1 VRDDLGLSGTAA
13 GLLTT
18 GPLFCLGLLA
28 PLGPRIAR
36 RYPVERLLVA
46 MALVTAVGTG
56 ARGLGGA
63 PALYAGTLLAGAAIA
78 LSQVV
83 VPALV
88 RARHPE
94 QAGVLTGA
102 FSFALVGGATV
113 ATFLAVP
120 LEHLFGSWEPVLA
133 IWGLLALAAAAAWWP
148 LAAKAH
154 DPVPAPI
161 GRPPWRSKLGWS
173 IAGQM
178 GLQSMA
184 FFSTISWLPEILQDD
199 GISQG
204 YAGFL
209 AGVTQLVQ
217 LLPAFVLPVLAVRA
231 ATQYRNLALIV
242 CASMIG
248 LAGVLFAPDAALV
261 WMVFLGIGQ
270 GGAIGLGLVLPVLRG
285 HTPSEV
291 AALSAMSMG
300 VGYLIAAAGPAIV
313 GAVFDATG
321 AWDWPIAVIMVMTVA
336 QWPAALYS
344 AKARPT

>member
-1 VRDDLGLSGTAA
+1 
-13 GLLTT
+13 
-18 GPLFCLGLLA
+18 LLA

-46 MALVTAVGTG
+46 AALATAAGTA

-63 PALYAGTLLAGAAIA
+63 PALYAGTLLAGVAIA

-102 FSFALVGGATV
+102 YSFALVGGATV

-120 LEHLFGSWEPVLA
+120 LENAFGSWEPVLA
-133 IWGLLALAAAAAWWP
+133 IWGIPALAAAAVWLP
-148 LAAKAH
+148 LAARAH
-154 DPVPAPI
+154 DPVPAPV
-161 GRPPWRSKLGWS
+161 GTPPWRSPLGWS
-173 IAGQM
+173 IAGLM

-199 GISQG
+199 GISKG
-204 YAGFL
+204 HAGTL
-209 AGVTQLVQ
+209 SGVTQLVQ
-217 LLPAFVLPVLAVRA
+217 LLPAFLIPVIAARSRDQYLNLAV
-231 ATQYRNLALIV
+231 IV
-242 CASMIG
+242 GTAVIG
-248 LAGVLFAPDAALV
+248 LAGVLLAPGIALL

-270 GGAIGLGLVLPVLRG
+270 GGALGLGLILPVLRG
-285 HTPSEV
+285 RGPAEV
-291 AALSAMSMG
+291 ASLTAMSMG
-300 VGYLIAAAGPAIV
+300 VGYLIAASGPAIV

-321 AWDWPIAVIMVMTVA
+321 GWDWPIVVLLVMTLA
-336 QWPAALYS
+336 EAPAGLYA
-344 AKARPT
+344 AKGRPT